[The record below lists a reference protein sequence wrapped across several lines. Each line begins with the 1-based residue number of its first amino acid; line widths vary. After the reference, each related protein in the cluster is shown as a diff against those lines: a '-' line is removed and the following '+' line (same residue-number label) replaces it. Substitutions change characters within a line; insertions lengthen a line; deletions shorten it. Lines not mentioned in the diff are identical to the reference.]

1 MARFLNVTAAALL
14 VAGAGWM
21 AAPARACEPL
31 DPDAPSVAGATSRD
45 AAGRAVALISI
56 NGQGPF
62 RFIIDTG
69 ANRSVLS
76 KALATRLGLA
86 PSGEDVVH
94 SIEGAEPAMLVNVE
108 SLSFGAL
115 HLSRGDTPV
124 LDGPML
130 AEEHGLLGVDGMAG
144 RLLHIDFTKRCVQI
158 YESAAQ
164 LPMQG
169 WLSVPARMRF
179 GTMLTVQGKI
189 QGVNVNVLID
199 TGSDISL
206 ANEKFRDA
214 LRGSPP
220 VRWSITAVTPSL
232 SGAPS
237 CSRQSVWTPN
247 LRLGDTVVE
256 SVNAYIG
263 DYHIF
268 DVWGL
273 QDEPTLLIGMDV
285 LARSR
290 EMAIDYERG
299 VVHFRKRPRG
309 DYRGGSRGVRGRPC
323 SLRGSGSLVTVK
335 IELRRSSDSS
345 SSVRAGRGANG
356 STQGAQQVGEMTQ
369 LGYKQASAPNL
380 SHQSRSASRLRGVKS
395 PTSCA
400 RGSKS

>member
-1 MARFLNVTAAALL
+1 MARFLKVAAAALL

-56 NGQGPF
+56 NDQGPF

-86 PSGEDVVH
+86 PSGEGVVH

-115 HLSRGDTPV
+115 RLSRGDTPV

-164 LPMQG
+164 MPMQG

-179 GTMLTVQGKI
+179 GTMLTVQGSI

-206 ANEKFRDA
+206 ANESFRDA
-214 LRGSPP
+214 LRDVAARTIEYRNGHAFTFGRPI
-220 VRWSITAVTPSL
+220 VL
-232 SGAPS
+232 E
-237 CSRQSVWTPN
+237 QSVWTPN
-247 LRLGDTVVE
+247 LRLGDTYVE

-263 DYHIF
+263 DFHIF

-273 QDEPTLLIGMDV
+273 QNEPTLLIGMDV

-290 EMAIDYERG
+290 EMAIDYEHG

-309 DYRGGSRGVRGRPC
+309 
-323 SLRGSGSLVTVK
+323 
-335 IELRRSSDSS
+335 
-345 SSVRAGRGANG
+345 
-356 STQGAQQVGEMTQ
+356 
-369 LGYKQASAPNL
+369 
-380 SHQSRSASRLRGVKS
+380 H
-395 PTSCA
+395 
-400 RGSKS
+400 